1 MGYIRVTHTEFEKT
15 AKAIDEYIDYLDQ
28 QMKLADGIIESLK
41 QTSWIGQDSMLF
53 NTQWNEVMEK
63 KSTYSSMKNSLE
75 KYASLLRSIG
85 ERYKKAQED
94 AYSRAMR
101 LSGRWSGR
109 KRSKDE
115 KNNKKN
121 RGNSDGVYGSDKYGS
136 LHRAGSDTGKAG
148 GTGTGGTLRRGI

>member
-53 NTQWNEVMEK
+53 NIQWNEVMEK

-101 LSGRWSGR
+101 LSGRW
-109 KRSKDE
+109 
-115 KNNKKN
+115 
-121 RGNSDGVYGSDKYGS
+121 
-136 LHRAGSDTGKAG
+136 
-148 GTGTGGTLRRGI
+148 